1 MNADDWTTTLTLARP
16 AWLLAAAALAL
27 LAFWLYRRRLTRGR
41 IALPLLRAVAVFLVA
56 ALLAGP
62 SLVRSRSEERRGR
75 VVLLRDES
83 ASMDA
88 ADTGLPASRK
98 VRIAADL
105 GLAPLSAEALAAADA
120 ESDDWL
126 VEYAPEV
133 IAAFD
138 VMTRAA
144 RVSTTLESGLREA
157 VAEAADLD
165 ERSFG
170 TADASDVAPALAT
183 VSTATASDAGP
194 TAVLLLTDARRTTTD
209 AASVA
214 EAARLGEA
222 GVAVHTLLVGD
233 PNPGGDVAVTAV
245 RGPAAVDRESV
256 VTGEVDLL
264 HGLPAGVTITISA
277 AADDGTVLWS
287 GSSISQGPGALTVY
301 FEFELAPAVAD
312 AGRLLAVTLTATA
325 EGDENPANDSASFAL
340 RVESDETR
348 VLIADARPRWD
359 SRYAVAHLER
369 ERRFDADAAL
379 GIDAADMLAVERIQ
393 SVDVIV
399 LGDVP
404 ADALGGEA
412 TTAIVDHVRDDGGG
426 LIVVD
431 GLRGN
436 LAGWSATPLADVLPI
451 DRGNAS
457 PRPGGPLRLTD
468 AGGAYEALRLDAD
481 ANVELWRSL
490 PPPRWRFDA
499 TVRPGVGKVLVEG
512 DDGTPVVVAARVG
525 RGRVIYVGTDET
537 WRWRRGSENRIQAAF
552 WTNLVAD
559 AAGPPTTAEDERLAL
574 TVETAAPDAGGRLPV
589 AVRAKA
595 GDLGPVQVRLMRED
609 ELIATID
616 LSPGAGGLLRGEL
629 PVPREP
635 GRYEVAA
642 SAVGESAAEVRTD
655 VVVLEPPASPEL
667 RRLDADLE
675 FAEALAAAS
684 GGTVIREG
692 DDADVA
698 ALFDGFTT
706 RTTIERR
713 TLLRSSWPPFAAAVG
728 LLSIEWLTRR
738 RLGLS

>member
-1 MNADDWTTTLTLARP
+1 MNADGWTTTLTLARP
-16 AWLLAAAALAL
+16 AWLAVAAALAL
-27 LAFWLYRRRLTRGR
+27 LAFWLYRRRLARGR
-41 IALPLLRAVAVFLVA
+41 LALPLLRALAVFLVA

-62 SLVRSRSEERRGR
+62 SIVRSRSEEKRGR

-88 ADTGLPASRK
+88 ADVALPASRK
-98 VRIAADL
+98 VRVAAAL
-105 GLAPLSAEALAAADA
+105 GLAPVSAEALAAADA
-120 ESDDWL
+120 GQDDWL
-126 VEYAPEV
+126 VENAPDV
-133 IAAFD
+133 IATFD
-138 VMTRAA
+138 EATRAA
-144 RVSTTLESGLREA
+144 RASATLDSGLREA

-170 TADASDVAPALAT
+170 TADATDVAPALAA
-183 VSTATASDAGP
+183 VSPAPDAP
-194 TAVLLLTDARRTTTD
+194 TAVLLLTDARRTETD
-209 AASVA
+209 AAAVA

-233 PNPGGDVAVTAV
+233 AGPGGDVAVTAV
-245 RGPAAVDRESV
+245 RGPDAVDRGSV
-256 VTGEVDLL
+256 VTGEVDLV
-264 HGLPAGVTITISA
+264 HGLPAGEPIALSA
-277 AADDGTVLWS
+277 AADDGTPIWS
-287 GSSISQGPGALTVY
+287 TSIISAGPGPQTFA
-301 FEFELAPAVAD
+301 FEFLLTPAVTD

-325 EGDENPANDSASFAL
+325 EGDTNAANDAASFAL

-379 GIDAADMLAVERIQ
+379 DVDSADTLDVGRIE
-393 SVDVIV
+393 SADVVV

-404 ADALGGEA
+404 ADALGDEA
-412 TTAIVDHVRDDGGG
+412 IDAIVDHVRDDGGG

-436 LAGWSATPLADVLPI
+436 LAGWSATRLADVLPV
-451 DRGNAS
+451 DRGNDPARS
-457 PRPGGPLRLTD
+457 GGPLRLTD
-468 AGGAYEALRLDAD
+468 AGRAYDALRLDPD
-481 ANVELWRSL
+481 ANADLWQAL

-499 TVRPGVGKVLVEG
+499 TARPGVGEVLVEG
-512 DDGTPVVVAARVG
+512 DDGTPVVVAARIG

-537 WRWRRGSENRIQAAF
+537 WRWRRGSENRVQAAF

-574 TVETAAPDAGGRLPV
+574 TVETAAPEAGGRLPV

-595 GDLGPVQVRLMRED
+595 DDVGRVEVRLMRED
-609 ELIATID
+609 ELIATAD

-629 PVPREP
+629 PVPTVP
-635 GRYEVAA
+635 GRYEVSA
-642 SAVGESAAEVRTD
+642 SAVGESAADVRTD
-655 VVVLEPPASPEL
+655 VVVLAPPASPEL
-667 RRLDADLE
+667 RRLDADLD
-675 FAEALAAAS
+675 FAGALAAAS

-728 LLSIEWLTRR
+728 LLSIEWFARR
-738 RLGLS
+738 RMGLS